1 MPMFNQPKDLTMKA
15 AIFGILVAALA
26 SPALASGN
34 HAGGHGEAMA
44 VGEPGK
50 KANATQTIRVT
61 MKETDDGKMIFTPST
76 FKVRKGQTVV
86 FAIKND
92 GELDHE
98 FVLDQEDKIIEH
110 KAAMEKFPEMEH
122 DDPNAIRLEPG
133 KSGEIIW
140 KFTNDGTFKIACLVP
155 GHYDAGMHGDVTV
168 AK

>member
-1 MPMFNQPKDLTMKA
+1 MKA

-76 FKVRKGQTVV
+76 FKVRKGQTIV
-86 FAIKND
+86 FAIKNA

-122 DDPNAIRLEPG
+122 DDPNAIRLAAGE
-133 KSGEIIW
+133 SGEIIW

-168 AK
+168 AGK

>member
-1 MPMFNQPKDLTMKA
+1 MKA
-15 AIFGILVAALA
+15 AMFGLLVAALA
-26 SPALASGN
+26 SPAFASGN

-61 MKETDDGKMIFTPST
+61 MKETEDGKMIFTPST
-76 FKVRKGQTVV
+76 FKVRKGQTVR
-86 FAIKND
+86 FAIKNA

-98 FVLDQEDKIIEH
+98 FVLDQEDKIMEH
-110 KAAMEKFPEMEH
+110 RAVMEKFPEMEH
-122 DDPNAIRLEPG
+122 DDPNAIRLAAGE
-133 KSGEIIW
+133 SGEIVW

-168 AK
+168 AEK

>member
-1 MPMFNQPKDLTMKA
+1 MKA